1 MKTLADAFWYM
12 PMLIFSLLL
21 TKCGNTTT
29 TSTPDARDSAMAT
42 QAWNNSIPGNFSTQ
56 KILKLDSNA
65 IDSFFRRFPDL
76 AGLDT
81 NLAYFYA
88 KRNFNY
94 AWFDQKGL
102 IEQSGNLLTRIA
114 NLRDEGIFKV
124 VPYKKQ
130 LDSLLS
136 EVNTEGQPATEQ
148 LLELMLSAQYFN
160 FARWVW
166 DGENKAVSESMKW
179 YLPRK
184 KVSYETY
191 LDSLL
196 SRSDG
201 SPNLPIYRQYDLL
214 KGFLA
219 EYRKLAESNLF
230 GPPIPS
236 PQKAYK
242 VLEESDSIK
251 DIRKRLFL
259 LGDYQGDT
267 LSTVYSEDLWQAVK
281 DFQSRSGLRAD
292 GVIGAET
299 VHAMNITPDDR
310 IKQIL
315 VNMERCRWL
324 PLRPDGRYLAVNIPE
339 FKLHVYDAD
348 SLLWSTNVVVGK
360 DLHQTVTFAGDI
372 KYVVFS
378 PYWNVPPSITRN
390 EIVPAMNRNSNYLA
404 RNHMEITGYNGN
416 LPVIRQKPGRHNS
429 LGLVKFLFP
438 NSHNIYLHDSP
449 AKSLFNEDQRAFSHG
464 CVRVAEPARLA
475 QFLLQ
480 DDPGWT
486 SSEIEKAM
494 QTGKEKYVTLEKTV
508 PVFLTYF
515 TAFVDRAGKINFRR
529 DIYNRDGRLADM
541 LISGN

>member
-1 MKTLADAFWYM
+1 MKTLADAFRYM

-29 TSTPDARDSAMAT
+29 TTTPDARDSALAT

-76 AGLDT
+76 DGLDT

-114 NLRDEGIFKV
+114 NLRNEGIFKV

-242 VLEESDSIK
+242 VLEKSDSIK

-299 VHAMNITPDDR
+299 VYAMNITPDDR

-449 AKSLFNEDQRAFSHG
+449 AKSLFSEDQRAFSHG

-480 DDPGWT
+480 DDPGWS

-515 TAFVDRAGKINFRR
+515 TAFVDRAGKINFRK